1 MKKALVGSLATLTV
15 VAGLASAQGV
25 KADEIVSGQT
35 YKITAKHSGK
45 ALDVASKATYAGA
58 NVQQWSYNGGTNQQW
73 KVVDTGDG
81 YYKLV
86 SVNSGKVLD
95 VASAATYNGANVQQ
109 WDDTNGTC

>member
-45 ALDVASKATYAGA
+45 ALDVA
-58 NVQQWSYNGGTNQQW
+58 
-73 KVVDTGDG
+73 
-81 YYKLV
+81 
-86 SVNSGKVLD
+86 
-95 VASAATYNGANVQQ
+95 
-109 WDDTNGTC
+109 

>member
-25 KADEIVSGQT
+25 KADAIISGNT

-45 ALDVASKATYAGA
+45 VLDVAYGDTNAGA
-58 NVQQWSYNGGTNQQW
+58 NVQQWYDTDGTNQKW

-95 VASAATYNGANVQQ
+95 VASAATYDGANVQQ
-109 WDDTNGTC
+109 